1 MLTIRLPQDLEREI
15 DRLAK
20 DRKISRSAL
29 VKEALA
35 SYIKGQKLRENPY
48 ELGIDLFGAG
58 RGGDPT
64 LSVTYKERVR
74 GKIGEKH
81 TH

>member
-1 MLTIRLPQDLEREI
+1 MLTVRLPRDLEWEI
-15 DRLAK
+15 DQLAK
-20 DRKISRSAL
+20 DRNISRSAL

-35 SYIKGQKLRENPY
+35 SYVKTQKAQENPY

-58 RGGDPT
+58 KGGDPN
-64 LSVTYKERVR
+64 LSVTFKERVR
-74 GKIGEKH
+74 GKLGEKH